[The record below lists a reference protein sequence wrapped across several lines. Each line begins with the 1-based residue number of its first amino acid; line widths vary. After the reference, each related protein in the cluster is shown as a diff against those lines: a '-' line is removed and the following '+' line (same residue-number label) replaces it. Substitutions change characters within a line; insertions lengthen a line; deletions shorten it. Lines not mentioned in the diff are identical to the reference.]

1 MSTAKQLNHNWTH
14 FVRADTIPEGGQW
27 VKLHA
32 NENDCADLADRLGV
46 KSVDTLEAKLHL
58 IPKNSGHVLE
68 IQGNLMAT
76 VTQECAIT
84 LDLVESSVEDEFTAW
99 YADYERAASFTRAQH
114 DMRSRFEGEEQPILE
129 ESEDPEPMVNGQ
141 VDLADLVYQFLSL
154 AINPYTKSENAE
166 NESGSHIEDTANVS
180 TGNAGILKLNP
191 FAALKNWRPKD

>member
-14 FVRADTIPEGGQW
+14 FIRADTIPEGGQW

-32 NENDCADLADRLGV
+32 NGNDCSDLAERLGV
-46 KSVDTLEAKLHL
+46 KSVDALEAKLHL
-58 IPKNSGHVLE
+58 IPKNSGYVLE
-68 IQGNLMAT
+68 IQGDLQAT
-76 VTQECAIT
+76 ITQECAIT
-84 LDLVESSVEDEFTAW
+84 LDLVESVVEDAFTAW

-114 DMRSRFEGEEQPILE
+114 DIRTRFEGEEQPIME

-154 AINPYTKSENAE
+154 AINPYTKSDAVET
-166 NESGSHIEDTANVS
+166 SDGSHIENPANTS
-180 TGNAGILKLNP
+180 TGNAGVLKLNP